1 MERFGNLYEEECGYE
16 LEGDDEGGVGQVV
29 QDQFVNED
37 ERAAAEGVGED
48 GDDDGCLG
56 REGEVASHCSVLA
69 GLYWTLAKP
78 IHVHGDGA

>member
-37 ERAAAEGVGED
+37 EGAAAEGVGED

-56 REGEVASHCSVLA
+56 
-69 GLYWTLAKP
+69 
-78 IHVHGDGA
+78 